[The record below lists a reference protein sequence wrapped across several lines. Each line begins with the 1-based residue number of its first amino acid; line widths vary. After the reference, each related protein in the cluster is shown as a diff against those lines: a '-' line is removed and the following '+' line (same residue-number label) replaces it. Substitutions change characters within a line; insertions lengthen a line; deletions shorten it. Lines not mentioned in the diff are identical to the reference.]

1 MSRTFV
7 FASALEPVA
16 AARAVAVTPARPD
29 LCVISPSASAR
40 ETAAFAVNGRWVFTV
55 QEPLLA
61 ARAPAESGADVVARF
76 AQALRGVRAYDAR
89 SPLIVC
95 DGLDILGASTFVLDE
110 AGLMRLADDLERA
123 LSLP

>member
-7 FASALEPVA
+7 FASALEPRA
-16 AARAVAVTPARPD
+16 AARAVAAAPAPPD

-40 ETAAFAVNGRWVFTV
+40 DTTAFALDGRWVFTV
-55 QEPLLA
+55 EEPLLA
-61 ARAPAESGADVVARF
+61 ARLPAESSADVVARL
-76 AQALRGVRAYDAR
+76 ARALHGVRAYDAR

-95 DGLDILGASTFVLDE
+95 DRLDVLGATTFVLDE

-123 LSLP
+123 LPLP